1 MPMKIRYQGIE
12 NFSWTKESAKK
23 EILKFLLDDYTSTDY
38 EAENNHKLLNPQLVE
53 EKNKKDNT
61 RKFGRK
67 TYTDILD
74 SGLKSIMKSSLDDL
88 SKVLQLKPKILSI
101 IRDIDSE
108 MSVEEI
114 LKPKNKSKILGVT
127 GNITSMSDDMKE
139 GLSNKIVNEILKQI
153 DVEEVEF
160 TEDKNTKIIRRTWKL
175 DEDSDTININNK
187 EKTPQEHKIDT
198 IKDIGYTQINVT
210 QSDVTLLKPRR
221 KIPRR
226 TKKLGKKGLSTTLS
240 FKPMEERTVETNINP
255 LDWGTKDK
263 AISDAAE
270 TKWNKAEVGAQF
282 KNILDIS
289 KGKTIT
295 NYQALKTFEL
305 RNKIAGE
312 IKSVLEDLEEY
323 EYKKGDTL
331 TPHEADKKYSGNT
344 VEGPFQRTMPHK
356 KIIDEI
362 DVKETGKL
370 ELRYFNAATMQ
381 GLRFL
386 NKEIFNMGE
395 EAKKQFSLYFKI
407 LEVLDKI
414 EDFKEEKEEFEVDS
428 PFIKK
433 LIVLLQKI
441 DVDFSASTFKTKAK
455 LKSPKLF
462 NVIIKKTNIKLR
474 EAERKYVK
482 QIVNMKK
489 QIRKEEITA
498 RKNVEALNKS
508 KREAIKTAEK
518 KTAGK
523 KPEIQTSDK
532 AEEIYNDVEKFAKG
546 YFTEAIKN
554 LKSVSS
560 MTIQVDKI
568 MKEDKEPSFKLIT
581 LQSAKVKGITVTKAI
596 SGNYKAPTRISK
608 PLDPENKR
616 TLSFFL
622 ARLERRYKRILKL
635 VQ

>member
-1 MPMKIRYQGIE
+1 MKIRYQGIE

-88 SKVLQLKPKILSI
+88 SKVLQLKPDMLKII
-101 IRDIDSE
+101 NQIDSS
-108 MSVEEI
+108 MTIKEI
-114 LKPKNKSKILGVT
+114 LKPKNKSIILGAT
-127 GNITSMSDDMKE
+127 GNITSMSDELEK
-139 GLSNKIVNEILKQI
+139 GLDKKIVNKILNQI
-153 DVEEVEF
+153 DVETVNF
-160 TEDKNTKIIRRTWKL
+160 TKDKNTKISRKTWKL
-175 DEDSDTININNK
+175 DEHFDTININNE
-187 EKTPQEHKIDT
+187 EKTLQEHKIDR
-198 IKDIGYTQINVT
+198 IKEIGYSQINVT
-210 QSDVTLLKPRR
+210 ESFVTLQPHRR
-221 KIPRR
+221 KIVRR
-226 TKKLGKKGLSTTLS
+226 TKGKKGLSTTLS
-240 FKPMEERTVETNINP
+240 FIQTKEKTVEPNINP
-255 LDWGTKDK
+255 LKSGTKDE
-263 AISDAAE
+263 AIEAAAE
-270 TKWNKAEVGAQF
+270 NNWNKVETEAQF

-289 KGKTIT
+289 KGKTIN

-305 RNKIAGE
+305 RYRMAGE

-323 EYKKGDTL
+323 EYKEGDTL
-331 TPHEADKKYSGNT
+331 APYEADKKYSGNT
-344 VEGPFQRTMPHK
+344 VEGPFERTMPHK

-362 DVKETGKL
+362 DVERTGKL
-370 ELRYFNAATMQ
+370 ELKYFNDATMQ
-381 GLRFL
+381 GLLFL

-433 LIVLLQKI
+433 LLVLLQKI
-441 DVDFSASTFKTKAK
+441 DVDFNASTFKTKAK

-498 RKNVEALNKS
+498 RKNLKALNKS
-508 KREAIKTAEK
+508 KKEAIKTANK

-523 KPEIQTSDK
+523 KSEIQTSDK
-532 AEEIYNDVEKFAKG
+532 AEEIYDDVEKFAKG
-546 YFTEAIKN
+546 YFFEAIQN
-554 LKSVSS
+554 LKAVSS

-568 MKEDKEPSFKLIT
+568 IKKDKEPRFKLVT
-581 LQSAKVKGITVTKAI
+581 LQSAKIKGITVTKAI

-608 PLDPENKR
+608 PLDPKDKKK
-616 TLSFFL
+616 LSFFL
-622 ARLERRYKRILKL
+622 ARLERRYKRILTL

>member
-1 MPMKIRYQGIE
+1 MP
-12 NFSWTKESAKK
+12 
-23 EILKFLLDDYTSTDY
+23 D
-38 EAENNHKLLNPQLVE
+38 
-53 EKNKKDNT
+53 
-61 RKFGRK
+61 
-67 TYTDILD
+67 
-74 SGLKSIMKSSLDDL
+74 
-88 SKVLQLKPKILSI
+88 
-101 IRDIDSE
+101 
-108 MSVEEI
+108 
-114 LKPKNKSKILGVT
+114 
-127 GNITSMSDDMKE
+127 
-139 GLSNKIVNEILKQI
+139 
-153 DVEEVEF
+153 
-160 TEDKNTKIIRRTWKL
+160 
-175 DEDSDTININNK
+175 
-187 EKTPQEHKIDT
+187 
-198 IKDIGYTQINVT
+198 
-210 QSDVTLLKPRR
+210 
-221 KIPRR
+221 
-226 TKKLGKKGLSTTLS
+226 
-240 FKPMEERTVETNINP
+240 
-255 LDWGTKDK
+255 
-263 AISDAAE
+263 
-270 TKWNKAEVGAQF
+270 
-282 KNILDIS
+282 
-289 KGKTIT
+289 
-295 NYQALKTFEL
+295 
-305 RNKIAGE
+305 
-312 IKSVLEDLEEY
+312 
-323 EYKKGDTL
+323 
-331 TPHEADKKYSGNT
+331 
-344 VEGPFQRTMPHK
+344 K

-370 ELRYFNAATMQ
+370 ELKYFNDATMQ

-508 KREAIKTAEK
+508 KKEATEK

-568 MKEDKEPSFKLIT
+568 MKKDKEPRFKLET